1 MNKHL
6 SNVLRQNPLYRD
18 HPPNFEVCLKNPLK
32 DECWAWDITHVDMN
46 DFVRS
51 FPAEFWE
58 ADWKGTNSFVHT
70 RAGMRPAVGITNIDR
85 EWTAWLPMG
94 SDTYLSIEEYFSKK
108 LHLIK
113 VER

>member
-6 SNVLRQNPLYRD
+6 SNVLRQDYSVS
-18 HPPNFEVCLKNPLK
+18 HPPNFEVCLRNPLR
-32 DECWAWDITHVDMN
+32 DEYWAWDITHNDMN

-58 ADWKGTNSFVHT
+58 ANWKGTNPFVHL
-70 RAGMRPAVGITNIDR
+70 RSGKRPAVGITNIDK
-85 EWTAWLPMG
+85 EWTAWLPVG
-94 SDTYLSIEEYFSKK
+94 VDAYLSIEEYFSKQPN
-108 LHLIK
+108 LIK